1 MCETLIK
8 KNGFTNDMALGG
20 IFTGTLVRQI
30 DTMILY
36 PEVFVHIVPS
46 RNVHG
51 YFSLTVEN

>member
-1 MCETLIK
+1 
-8 KNGFTNDMALGG
+8 MALGG
-20 IFTGTLVRQI
+20 IFTGTLVWQI

-36 PEVFVHIVPS
+36 PEVFVHIVPP